1 MSGGDSSSTV
11 SAARERILDSMHY
24 LIVSGSETGRRAG
37 PATARGLANRLDQ
50 RQGASGVGGI
60 HQWRFLAPRD
70 PDEVL

>member
-1 MSGGDSSSTV
+1 
-11 SAARERILDSMHY
+11 MHY